1 MPLIYL
7 KTQHWRLWRNFQK
20 LDTYIFTST
29 KYGGSCFPEIF
40 LSGLKPFEFL
50 TNCAKPGQNRN
61 SFSKITGKPPGHYKK
76 ECTRKV
82 FSNDGDLCI
91 MLENNLAE
99 KSSKFIKKIFVI

>member
-1 MPLIYL
+1 MVEAV
-7 KTQHWRLWRNFQK
+7 
-20 LDTYIFTST
+20 
-29 KYGGSCFPEIF
+29 FPKF
-40 LSGLKPFEFL
+40 FCQGWNLLSFWQS
-50 TNCAKPGQNRN
+50 CAKPGQNRN